1 MVEQRLPKIKPVAN
15 PVPSVIGPTR
25 KFTTAQR
32 TSPLGFRNS
41 AMKLVSRFC
50 VILAVA
56 MMATGCG
63 GGKPPAGNPPGA
75 AAAPAANP
83 IPVNPAPARIQ
94 PQPAPPQHAS
104 RGASNAGQDDAT
116 AEESEPVPPGPD
128 DFEINS
134 DQIITELAGEVKDP
148 PPEPVEVVALA
159 PGLNSTSLEIVD
171 PANPDSLTAATSV
184 APGEAAVKSASNSG
198 GGLPSKDTEKR
209 AEAEAPEPTAA
220 GWQLPAGV
228 QVVAGAG
235 TDPDTGLP
243 LRITLE
249 RDPVEMVLVP
259 PGVFLEGIDGRD
271 PQAGPQHAVLLE
283 APYYIDVVEVTV
295 ARHDTFREF
304 LRKSE
309 GRRMEPA
316 ANHDDNPE
324 NPAVGIKF
332 LDAKFYAKWT
342 GKELPTEAQ
351 WERAARGD
359 QGFNYPWGNGR
370 PIWHRPRQPGQL
382 DPVATFTGDVSPY
395 GVYDMAG
402 NAREWCL
409 DLYGADIY
417 RKDIAAG
424 GSTVRNPSG
433 PKTFQG
439 AKLQAV
445 RGGKSD
451 WAVWQRAGQSQSEVA
466 SDLGFR
472 CVLNIAAV
480 VKDADKSGVKGSDKK
495 KKNAA
500 F

>member
-1 MVEQRLPKIKPVAN
+1 MVEQRLPKTNLVAN
-15 PVPSVIGPTR
+15 PVPSVSGLTS
-25 KFTTAQR
+25 KFTTAER
-32 TSPLGFRNS
+32 TSPLGLRNN
-41 AMKLVSRFC
+41 AMKLIFRFC
-50 VILAVA
+50 VVLTVA

-63 GGKPPAGNPPGA
+63 GSKPSAGNPGG

-83 IPVNPAPARIQ
+83 PPVTPAPAQIQ
-94 PQPAPPQHAS
+94 PQPAPPQHAGLGGTKAEQD
-104 RGASNAGQDDAT
+104 GAD
-116 AEESEPVPPGPD
+116 SEDSETVPPGPD
-128 DFEINS
+128 DFEIIP
-134 DQIITELAGEVKDP
+134 DQIVTELAGEAKDP
-148 PPEPVEVVALA
+148 PPAPVEVVALA
-159 PGLNSTSLEIVD
+159 PGLNSNSLEIVD
-171 PANPDSLTAATSV
+171 PANHDTSVAATGA
-184 APGEAAVKSASNSG
+184 APGEAASQPASNSG
-198 GGLPSKDTEKR
+198 GKPTAQDTEKR
-209 AEAEAPEPTAA
+209 AVADAPEPTAA

-228 QVVAGAG
+228 NVVAGAG
-235 TDPDTGLP
+235 TDPGTGLP
-243 LRITLE
+243 MRITLE

-309 GRRMEPA
+309 GRRMDPA
-316 ANHDDNPE
+316 ANHDDNPD

-370 PIWHRPRQPGQL
+370 PIWQRPRQPGQL
-382 DPVATFTGDVSPY
+382 GPVATFAGDLSPY
-395 GVYDMAG
+395 GLYDMAG

-409 DLYGADIY
+409 DLYTADIY
-417 RKDIAAG
+417 RKDVAAG
-424 GSTVRNPSG
+424 GNTVRNPSG

-439 AKLQAV
+439 AKLQVV
-445 RGGKSD
+445 RGSKSD

-472 CVLNIAAV
+472 CVLNIAPAG
-480 VKDADKSGVKGSDKK
+480 KDADKSAAKGSDKK

>member
-1 MVEQRLPKIKPVAN
+1 M
-15 PVPSVIGPTR
+15 
-25 KFTTAQR
+25 
-32 TSPLGFRNS
+32 
-41 AMKLVSRFC
+41 
-50 VILAVA
+50 
-56 MMATGCG
+56 
-63 GGKPPAGNPPGA
+63 
-75 AAAPAANP
+75 
-83 IPVNPAPARIQ
+83 
-94 PQPAPPQHAS
+94 
-104 RGASNAGQDDAT
+104 
-116 AEESEPVPPGPD
+116 
-128 DFEINS
+128 
-134 DQIITELAGEVKDP
+134 
-148 PPEPVEVVALA
+148 VALA
-159 PGLNSTSLEIVD
+159 PGLNSNSLEIVD
-171 PANPDSLTAATSV
+171 PANPDTSVAATGA
-184 APGEAAVKSASNSG
+184 APGEAASQPASNSG
-198 GGLPSKDTEKR
+198 GKPTAQDTEKR
-209 AEAEAPEPTAA
+209 AVADAPEPTAA

-228 QVVAGAG
+228 NVVAGAG
-235 TDPDTGLP
+235 TDPGTGLP
-243 LRITLE
+243 MRIKLE

-295 ARHDTFREF
+295 ARHDAFREF

-309 GRRMEPA
+309 GRRMDPA
-316 ANHDDNPE
+316 ANHDDNPD

-370 PIWHRPRQPGQL
+370 PIWQRPRQPGQL
-382 DPVATFTGDVSPY
+382 GPVATFAGDLSPY
-395 GVYDMAG
+395 GLYDMAG

-409 DLYGADIY
+409 DLYTADIY

-424 GSTVRNPSG
+424 GNTVRNPSG

-439 AKLQAV
+439 AKLQVV
-445 RGGKSD
+445 RGSKSD

-472 CVLNIAAV
+472 CVLNIAPAG
-480 VKDADKSGVKGSDKK
+480 KDADKPAAKGSDKK